1 MQNKQESSRFTTE
14 QNYNAFENVKHI
26 IEKNA
31 WHITK
36 EDKKRE
42 HKKIQDFG
50 DTKNLQ
56 HT

>member
-1 MQNKQESSRFTTE
+1 VNQNQRRQWTDSLHRKQNTRKT
-14 QNYNAFENVKHI
+14 KHI

-36 EDKKRE
+36 EGKKKE